1 MPKPRVNLTRYH
13 GVFAPNSQHR
23 ALVTPARRG
32 RSNKA
37 TLAAPEAT
45 PVASHAAMNWAQRL
59 KRVFDI
65 DIETCRVCGG
75 SMKVIAFIED
85 PPVIKKILTHLRA
98 KGLYLA
104 RISHQDH
111 GSRRRIRVRKR
122 RSGAKS
128 VAIAT
133 V

>member
-1 MPKPRVNLTRYH
+1 MAQNKQQAQWACVKEAQFYAQD
-13 GVFAPNSQHR
+13 V
-23 ALVTPARRG
+23 ALSSDA
-32 RSNKA
+32 
-37 TLAAPEAT
+37 
-45 PVASHAAMNWAQRL
+45 
-59 KRVFDI
+59 
-65 DIETCRVCGG
+65 
-75 SMKVIAFIED
+75 
-85 PPVIKKILTHLRA
+85 PVIGTRCRSGQLFV
-98 KGLYLA
+98 LA

>member
-1 MPKPRVNLTRYH
+1 LPGKD
-13 GVFAPNSQHR
+13 SE
-23 ALVTPARRG
+23 
-32 RSNKA
+32 
-37 TLAAPEAT
+37 LAAPST
-45 PVASHAAMNWAQRL
+45 VRQSCDGDCAAGG
-59 KRVFDI
+59 KR
-65 DIETCRVCGG
+65 RVLSRVQESG
-75 SMKVIAFIED
+75 KW
-85 PPVIKKILTHLRA
+85 
-98 KGLYLA
+98 LA

>member
-1 MPKPRVNLTRYH
+1 MTVARI
-13 GVFAPNSQHR
+13 VFATGMSGLAKPVVWAASFAKPKTQVLF
-23 ALVTPARRG
+23 AAE
-32 RSNKA
+32 
-37 TLAAPEAT
+37 AAPTA
-45 PVASHAAMNWAQRL
+45 
-59 KRVFDI
+59 
-65 DIETCRVCGG
+65 
-75 SMKVIAFIED
+75 
-85 PPVIKKILTHLRA
+85 
-98 KGLYLA
+98 LA

>member
-1 MPKPRVNLTRYH
+1 MISH
-13 GVFAPNSQHR
+13 WIA
-23 ALVTPARRG
+23 AE
-32 RSNKA
+32 
-37 TLAAPEAT
+37 AAPT
-45 PVASHAAMNWAQRL
+45 DSDQNDT
-59 KRVFDI
+59 K
-65 DIETCRVCGG
+65 
-75 SMKVIAFIED
+75 S
-85 PPVIKKILTHLRA
+85 IKLGALCVSA
-98 KGLYLA
+98 VMLA

>member
-1 MPKPRVNLTRYH
+1 MLCGK
-13 GVFAPNSQHR
+13 
-23 ALVTPARRG
+23 
-32 RSNKA
+32 
-37 TLAAPEAT
+37 
-45 PVASHAAMNWAQRL
+45 
-59 KRVFDI
+59 
-65 DIETCRVCGG
+65 ETFVQTDE
-75 SMKVIAFIED
+75 V
-85 PPVIKKILTHLRA
+85 
-98 KGLYLA
+98 LA

>member
-1 MPKPRVNLTRYH
+1 MTFSGYGLVALIKAELYVLVNSVMLST
-13 GVFAPNSQHR
+13 FWIF
-23 ALVTPARRG
+23 L
-32 RSNKA
+32 
-37 TLAAPEAT
+37 
-45 PVASHAAMNWAQRL
+45 
-59 KRVFDI
+59 
-65 DIETCRVCGG
+65 
-75 SMKVIAFIED
+75 
-85 PPVIKKILTHLRA
+85 
-98 KGLYLA
+98 LA

>member
-1 MPKPRVNLTRYH
+1 MPEKDLADLLNVEEKSAEILHDAGIHSVEQLT
-13 GVFAPNSQHR
+13 
-23 ALVTPARRG
+23 
-32 RSNKA
+32 
-37 TLAAPEAT
+37 
-45 PVASHAAMNWAQRL
+45 
-59 KRVFDI
+59 
-65 DIETCRVCGG
+65 
-75 SMKVIAFIED
+75 
-85 PPVIKKILTHLRA
+85 
-98 KGLYLA
+98 